1 MRKTTFL
8 IMASVALV
16 AGAQNKIDFAGRIA
30 IDNERQLQTAGSEN
44 IVGRRPRSAD
54 GLQRNSRI

>member
-1 MRKTTFL
+1 
-8 IMASVALV
+8 MASVALV

-44 IVGRRPRSAD
+44 IVGPKSAAASLSRRPTA
-54 GLQRNSRI
+54 